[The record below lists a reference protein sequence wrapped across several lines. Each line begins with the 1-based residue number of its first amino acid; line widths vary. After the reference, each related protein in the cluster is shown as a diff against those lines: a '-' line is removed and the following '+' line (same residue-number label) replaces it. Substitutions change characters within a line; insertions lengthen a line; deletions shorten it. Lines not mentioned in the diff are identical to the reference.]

1 MLSAARL
8 HPIRL
13 AMTSSAPNT
22 LYDEKNGN
30 LFDEG
35 AELHDPGL
43 YTPGEQA
50 HQIETWADIGP
61 NEIQF
66 YREFGYL
73 SVRQAFTPAEIQ
85 DAIDG
90 IIALLMGERPDFKEV
105 VFEASARDLLDTLG
119 PQERMDAVRKLGEFE
134 AHEPRLKAISQHP
147 KLLAVV
153 KRLLHDRTPEMF
165 QDMALLKP
173 PRIGREKPWHQ
184 DHAYFDYPL
193 DTPVVGVWI
202 ALDEATVDNGCMQL
216 LPGRH
221 TGPIIHFKR
230 RDWQICDQEIMGT
243 KSVAAPLPP
252 GGALLFDGKLPHGT
266 PHNTSPKRRRAL
278 QFHYAPADIHK
289 HAPAERLKI
298 FGSEGKN
305 VTC

>member
-1 MLSAARL
+1 
-8 HPIRL
+8 
-13 AMTSSAPNT
+13 MTTSAPNT
-22 LYDEKNGN
+22 IYDEKNGN

-35 AELHDPGL
+35 SELHDPAL
-43 YTPGEQA
+43 YQPGDEA
-50 HQIETWADIGP
+50 HQVESLAEIGP
-61 NEIQF
+61 REIKF

-73 SVRQAFTPAEIQ
+73 SIRQAFNAAEVQ
-85 DAIDG
+85 GALDG
-90 IIALLMGERPDFKEV
+90 ITSLLMGEKPDFKEV
-105 VFEASARDLLDTLG
+105 VFESSAREVLESLG
-119 PQERMDAVRKLGEFE
+119 PQERMDSVRKLGEFE
-134 AHEPRLKAISQHP
+134 AHEPRLKALSQHP
-147 KLLAVV
+147 DLLAVV

-202 ALDEATVDNGCMQL
+202 ALDEANVENGCMQI

-221 TGPIIHFKR
+221 NGPIIHFKR
-230 RDWQICDQEIMGT
+230 RDWQICDREIMGT
-243 KSVAAPLPP
+243 KSVAAPLKP

-266 PHNTSPKRRRAL
+266 PHNTSPNRRRAL
-278 QFHYAPADIHK
+278 QFHYAPDDIHK
-289 HAPAERLKI
+289 TPPDVRLKH
-298 FGSEGKN
+298 FGSEGKD

>member
-1 MLSAARL
+1 
-8 HPIRL
+8 
-13 AMTSSAPNT
+13 MTSSSPNT
-22 LYDEKNGN
+22 IYDEKNGK

-35 AELHDPGL
+35 AELHDPAL
-43 YTPGEQA
+43 YQPEDEAQ
-50 HQIETWADIGP
+50 QVDSLDDIGP
-61 NEIQF
+61 AEIAF
-66 YREFGYL
+66 YREHGYL
-73 SVRQAFTPAEIQ
+73 SVRQAFSPNEVQEAL
-85 DAIDG
+85 DG
-90 IIALLMGERPDFKEV
+90 IVSLLMGEKPDFKEV
-105 VFEASARDLLDTLG
+105 VFEASVRDNLDSLG
-119 PQERMDAVRKLGEFE
+119 PQERMDAVRKLGNFE
-134 AHEPRLKAISQHP
+134 DHEPRLKALSQHP
-147 KLLAVV
+147 KLLGVIHQ
-153 KRLLHDRTPEMF
+153 LLHDRNPEMF

-202 ALDEATVDNGCMQL
+202 ALDEANIENGCMQI

-230 RDWQICDQEIMGT
+230 RDWQICDKEIMGT

-266 PHNTSPKRRRAL
+266 PHNTSANRRRAL
-278 QFHYAPADIHK
+278 QFHYAPDDIHK